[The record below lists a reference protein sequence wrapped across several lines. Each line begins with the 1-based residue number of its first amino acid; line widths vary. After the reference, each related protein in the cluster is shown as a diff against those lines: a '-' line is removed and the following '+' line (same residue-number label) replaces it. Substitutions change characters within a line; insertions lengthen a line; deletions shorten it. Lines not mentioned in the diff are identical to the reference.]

1 MKRMF
6 KIGWLVL
13 MAGLV
18 ALLVGYLNHGDRN
31 IEFSG
36 GRPQLQHQGSWQL
49 TSKHFDRLDLDVSSA
64 DVTIKHG
71 AKFGVSY
78 QGTRCNRPRVTIKD
92 GTLTVNQT
100 AVGHFFFSVHGVND
114 HLIITVPQDVTIN
127 GGTVKLWSGN
137 LVVDGVNLTNT
148 KLAVV
153 SGDADLNRL
162 MVSGGQAHL
171 NSGDFT
177 ARELRIEGHYRVKNS
192 SGDNEVH
199 VAAVDGYRLQTSSGD
214 NTVNGHDYNDQ
225 DAVEENMTAANTL
238 ELVTQSGDNEYD
250 N

>member
-1 MKRMF
+1 
-6 KIGWLVL
+6 
-13 MAGLV
+13 
-18 ALLVGYLNHGDRN
+18 
-31 IEFSG
+31 
-36 GRPQLQHQGSWQL
+36 
-49 TSKHFDRLDLDVSSA
+49 
-64 DVTIKHG
+64 
-71 AKFGVSY
+71 
-78 QGTRCNRPRVTIKD
+78 
-92 GTLTVNQT
+92 
-100 AVGHFFFSVHGVND
+100 
-114 HLIITVPQDVTIN
+114 
-127 GGTVKLWSGN
+127 
-137 LVVDGVNLTNT
+137 
-148 KLAVV
+148 
-153 SGDADLNRL
+153 
-162 MVSGGQAHL
+162 MVSGGQAQL